1 MTENPAAESWQAG
14 TAGVSGALELPLP
27 IHRMEPVDVAHAVR
41 WLCSDEARYVT
52 GAELVVDA
60 GATLR

>member
-1 MTENPAAESWQAG
+1 M
-14 TAGVSGALELPLP
+14 P

-60 GATLR
+60 GATLQ